1 MKRLITLTL
10 VLLTVGFVVAGKKK
24 TYTKGQIIYNDGKS
38 RTGFVED
45 PWRNKIAFKT
55 TEEGEPETINPDDL
69 KTIVYYLNDGK
80 TVELD
85 RVRHYG
91 VFNKLSD
98 YEWWNVAER
107 GKVTIYIIGV
117 TMGANT
123 NQRANFTDYYA
134 IREGE
139 PGAKMICSVSGGNPN
154 SVFKNRAPE
163 YFADYPE
170 LAEKIKSKVFTYK
183 NVMQAVREYNQWA
196 AGKKK

>member
-1 MKRLITLTL
+1 MKKLLPLLLLVLIT
-10 VLLTVGFVVAGKKK
+10 VSFAYAGKKK
-24 TYTKGQIIYNDGKS
+24 TYTKGKIIYNDGKS

-55 TEEGEPETINPDDL
+55 LETDEPETINPDDL
-69 KTIVYYLNDGK
+69 KTIVYFLDNGK

-85 RVRHYG
+85 RVKHYG
-91 VFNKLSD
+91 PFGKLSD

-107 GKVTIYIIGV
+107 GKVTIYILGV

-123 NQRANFTDYYA
+123 TQRASFTDYYA

-154 SVFKNRAPE
+154 TVFKNRGPE

-170 LAEKIKSKVFTYK
+170 LAEKIKTKVYTYK
-183 NVMQAVREYNQWA
+183 NIMEVVHEYNQWA
-196 AGKKK
+196 AKKK